1 MRFWLMCLMLAPL
14 LVVQARR
21 ARRDTPRLPE
31 AGGAD
36 RGREGSDDGPPL
48 RLLVVGEST
57 AAGIG
62 VAEHRQGLGAH
73 LARALARHHQQRVDW
88 QVIGVNGI
96 RALGLHRHL
105 AGRPPADA
113 LQFALKWLVT

>member
-36 RGREGSDDGPPL
+36 RGREGSGDGPPL

-57 AAGIG
+57 AAGVG

-73 LARALARHHQQRVDW
+73 LARALARHHQQ
-88 QVIGVNGI
+88 GHAGI
-96 RALGLHRHL
+96 PPLQKQGALR
-105 AGRPPADA
+105 
-113 LQFALKWLVT
+113 